1 MVSDKRARQVARA
14 KAERQAARR
23 AAQRQQNRARAL
35 WAAGIVFG
43 LIVVGGIIFAAWP
56 ESTPTTAP
64 ASDAAPASASAA
76 PAPIPTPQNVSC
88 TDATPSKQTKSFT
101 KATDEGLKPGATMT
115 LGTNCGSIV
124 IDLDLAQAPKTS
136 NAIAFLADQGW
147 YDNNSCHRLTVEG
160 IFVVQCGSPSL
171 DGQGGPGFKLPEE
184 NLPKAGANGV
194 ASYPAGTVAMANAGK
209 GTGGSQFF
217 LVYQDSPLQPDYTIV
232 GQVTG
237 GLDVV
242 QYVAS
247 QGVSSA
253 STTGPADGPPN
264 QPLIIKSATVRNG

>member
-1 MVSDKRARQVARA
+1 MVSDKRARQVAKA

-23 AAQRQQNRARAL
+23 AVQKQQNRARAL

-43 LIVVGGIIFAAWP
+43 LVLVGGIIFAAWP
-56 ESTPTTAP
+56 ESTPADST
-64 ASDAAPASASAA
+64 ASASPGATAA
-76 PAPIPTPQNVSC
+76 PAPIATPQNVNC
-88 TDATPSKQTKSFT
+88 TEATPNKQSKTFT
-101 KATDEGLKPGATMT
+101 KPQNEKLKPGAMMT
-115 LGTNCGSIV
+115 LGTNCGPIV
-124 IDLDLAQAPKTS
+124 IALDVAQAPKTS

-147 YDNNSCHRLTVEG
+147 YNNNGCHRLTVEG

-184 NLPKAGANGV
+184 NLPKAGANG
-194 ASYPAGTVAMANAGK
+194 AANYAAGTVAMANAGK

-217 LVYQDSPLQPDYTIV
+217 LVYQDSPLPPDYTIF
-232 GQVTG
+232 GQVTS
-237 GLDVV
+237 GLDIV

-253 STTGPADGPPN
+253 SATGPTDGPPN
-264 QPLIIKSATVRNG
+264 QPLIIKTATVRNG

>member
-23 AAQRQQNRARAL
+23 ATQKRQNRARAL

-43 LIVVGGIIFAAWP
+43 LVVVGGIVFAAWP
-56 ESTPTTAP
+56 ESTPTTTP
-64 ASDAAPASASAA
+64 ASDATVTNGSPS
-76 PAPIPTPQNVSC
+76 PAPIATPQNVNC
-88 TDATPSKQTKSFT
+88 TEATPSKQSKSFA
-101 KATDEGLKPGATMT
+101 KPKDEGLKPGATMT

-124 IDLDLAQAPKTS
+124 VDLDVAQAPKTS

-147 YDNNSCHRLTVEG
+147 YNNNSCHRLTVEG

-194 ASYPAGTVAMANAGK
+194 ANYAAGTVAMTNAGK

-217 LVYQDSPLQPDYTIV
+217 LAYQDSPLQPDYTIV
-232 GQVTG
+232 GQVTS

-247 QGVSSA
+247 QGVSPA
-253 STTGPADGPPN
+253 STSGPSDGPPN
-264 QPLIIKSATVRNG
+264 QPLIIKTAIVRNG